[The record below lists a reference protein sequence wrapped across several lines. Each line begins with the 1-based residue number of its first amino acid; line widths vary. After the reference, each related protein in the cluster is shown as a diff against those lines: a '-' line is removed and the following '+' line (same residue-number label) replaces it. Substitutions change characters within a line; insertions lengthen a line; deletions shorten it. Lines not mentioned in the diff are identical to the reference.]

1 MRLMALGC
9 ASIFA
14 CSLSPL
20 WQPLC
25 VSCGSNQFIGVQFW
39 GVARKKVQRQHALR
53 GGNIAG
59 LVSALQR
66 LLWRQS
72 QLGEQTSHRRHTK
85 PNGKF
90 PFDQV
95 GYHRARPQA
104 KI

>member
-1 MRLMALGC
+1 MALGC

-53 GGNIAG
+53 GDNIAALG
-59 LVSALQR
+59 SASNSVRSGR
-66 LLWRQS
+66 LPQTASTS
-72 QLGEQTSHRRHTK
+72 QNPGHT
-85 PNGKF
+85 
-90 PFDQV
+90 DED
-95 GYHRARPQA
+95 HSR
-104 KI
+104 